1 MKRIICNICGDEI
14 KAGKHIELV
23 VNEMR
28 LSVIYP
34 QIIIHLC
41 LVCALRYLPNEVL
54 NCLSAEIPDYNFKI
68 RQKNAK
74 I

>member
-14 KAGKHIELV
+14 KAGRYIELA

-34 QIIIHLC
+34 QIVIHLC
-41 LVCALRYLPNEVL
+41 LVCALRYLPYEITS
-54 NCLSAEIPDYNFKI
+54 CLSGEIPDYNLKV
-68 RQKNAK
+68 KK
-74 I
+74 